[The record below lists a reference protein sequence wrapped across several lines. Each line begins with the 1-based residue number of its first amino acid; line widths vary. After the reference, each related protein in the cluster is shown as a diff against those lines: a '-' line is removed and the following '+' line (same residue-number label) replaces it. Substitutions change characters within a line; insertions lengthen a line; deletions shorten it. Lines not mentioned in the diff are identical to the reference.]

1 VLTFD
6 TFSELKLDFRH
17 HVPPGLFPLPIEWCA
32 KLTTGYAV
40 IFSTLNL
47 NILAEQ
53 LTHSK
58 WHVEIAN
65 TKDEIM
71 DYAYKL
77 SRGKFTQTFSTKLIG
92 CLALQFMHKETIL
105 MMLEEMFE
113 NKHKV
118 ENTKYLFCFEDEKNA
133 YV

>member
-1 VLTFD
+1 MLTFD

-32 KLTTGYAV
+32 KLTTGYAI
-40 IFSTLNL
+40 IFSSLNL

-53 LTHSK
+53 LTHNK

-77 SRGKFTQTFSTKLIG
+77 SRGKLTQTFSTKLIG
-92 CLALQFMHKETIL
+92 CLAFQFMHKEAIFT
-105 MMLEEMFE
+105 MLEEMFE
-113 NKHKV
+113 NKPKV